1 MPIVP
6 ILANSAASDL
16 TNLGTAFTQINTWL
30 SSILDV
36 MLGHPIYL
44 IGIGI
49 FITGAVIG
57 LGHRLIRG

>member
-1 MPIVP
+1 MAPSAWDFLSFIRDCLLDIV
-6 ILANSAASDL
+6 
-16 TNLGTAFTQINTWL
+16 
-30 SSILDV
+30 DV

-44 IGIGI
+44 IGVGI